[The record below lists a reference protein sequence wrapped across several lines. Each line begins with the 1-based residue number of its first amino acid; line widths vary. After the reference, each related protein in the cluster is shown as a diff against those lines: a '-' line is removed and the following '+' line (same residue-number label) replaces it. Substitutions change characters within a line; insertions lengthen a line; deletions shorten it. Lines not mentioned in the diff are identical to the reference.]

1 MVYKEEIKHHLRK
14 WDRSQINGEIRVVQL
29 QKKAPDKSSNKKNQS
44 SVYVLQQTEEKK
56 ILRADARMYI
66 YKIWTTK
73 KWLVKSV
80 LCVKNK
86 LPIKPYILFSSWQ
99 IERLKKVKTPI
110 RDRERN
116 KFCFSMAQQG
126 DAATLQ
132 YFFAY

>member
-1 MVYKEEIKHHLRK
+1 MSYNKP
-14 WDRSQINGEIRVVQL
+14 
-29 QKKAPDKSSNKKNQS
+29 KK
-44 SVYVLQQTEEKK
+44 KK